1 MKEESPLIR
10 ALNFDN
16 KYGGFQAI
24 GNLMTYRDYLGKCKE
39 AYLYGDFNKFDK
51 FKHQLEEDEKMG
63 SGYFKI
69 TFDLK

>member
-1 MKEESPLIR
+1 
-10 ALNFDN
+10 
-16 KYGGFQAI
+16 
-24 GNLMTYRDYLGKCKE
+24 MTYRDYLGKCKE